1 MKIYLQLADL
11 LEYPR
16 AQHSDL
22 LQNLIAADVSSD
34 GQLSFLKDFQKN
46 INSLKLS
53 EWQELY
59 TASFEI
65 QSTASLDI
73 GFHLFGEAYKRG
85 AFMAKLKATQNALN
99 MPLGNELPDH
109 LTQMLRLLAHL
120 QPVQAAPLIE
130 ECLLPGLVSIL
141 AGLENLQHPYRAFFE
156 GLKKMLVAEKK
167 ALEVVHA

>member
-11 LEYPR
+11 LEYPSEGVR
-16 AQHSDL
+16 DL
-22 LQNLIAADVSSD
+22 LQTLVTADESGED
-34 GQLSFLKDFQKN
+34 RLSFLNNFQKN

-59 TASFEI
+59 TATFEI

-85 AFMAKLKATQNALN
+85 AFMAKLKATQNALQ
-99 MPLGNELPDH
+99 MLPGSELPDH
-109 LTQMLRLLAHL
+109 LTQMLRLLAKL

-141 AGLENLQHPYRAFFE
+141 AGLENVQHPYRGFFE

-167 ALEVVHA
+167 SLEVVHA